1 MKLNVVIVSAEKML
15 FSGEAAMVV
24 ATAQYGEVGILPGH
38 APMLASLKPGQVRV
52 IFDLPHGGVAGEEE
66 VFYVS
71 SGTLEV
77 QPNGVTV
84 LADTAE
90 RAHDLDEAAAQ
101 QAVRDAEQFL
111 AEQHDEFDYTKA
123 RTELVHAAAQLAA
136 IRKLRDKVKH

>member
-15 FSGEAAMVV
+15 FTGEAAMVV
-24 ATAQYGEVGILPGH
+24 ATAEYGEVGILPGH
-38 APMLASLKPGQVRV
+38 APLLAHLKAGQVRV
-52 IFDLPHGGVAGEEE
+52 VFDLHHGEPSHEE

-90 RAHDLDEAAAQ
+90 RAADLDEAAAQ
-101 QAVRDAEQFL
+101 AAKREAEQFL
-111 AEQHDEFDYTKA
+111 AEQHDEFDYAKA
-123 RTELVHAAAQLAA
+123 RAELVHAAAQLAA
-136 IRKLRDKVKH
+136 IAKLRDRSKH

>member
-15 FSGEAAMVV
+15 FTGEAAMVV
-24 ATAQYGEVGILPGH
+24 ATAEYGEVGILPGH
-38 APMLASLKPGQVRV
+38 APLLAHLKAGQVRV
-52 IFDLPHGGVAGEEE
+52 IFDLHHGASNEEE

-90 RAHDLDEAAAQ
+90 RARDLDEAAAEE
-101 QAVRDAEQFL
+101 AKRRAEHFL
-111 AEQHDEFDYTKA
+111 AEQHDEFDYAKA
-123 RTELVHAAAQLAA
+123 RAELVHAAAQLAA
-136 IRKLRDKVKH
+136 IRKLKEHSKH